1 MRLYLIY
8 YNKITTYWGNNMKNI
23 LKFVIAIGVS
33 WGAGFVGSFFTRPAI
48 YTWYEGLLKP
58 TLNPPN
64 WVFGP
69 MWAALYTL
77 MGVAAFLIWRRGFSE
92 AGVKK
97 ALIVF
102 VAHLALNALWSIV
115 FFGFQSP
122 GWALINI
129 IVLWLAII
137 WTMKLFCKVSRLAAY
152 LLAPYLIWVSY
163 AMYLN
168 YSIWILN

>member
-1 MRLYLIY
+1 M
-8 YNKITTYWGNNMKNI
+8 NNI
-23 LKFVIAIGVS
+23 LKFVIAICVS
-33 WGAGFVGSFFTRPAI
+33 WGAGFVGSFFPRPAI
-48 YTWYEGLLKP
+48 DTWYEVLVKP
-58 TLNPPN
+58 ALNPPS

-69 MWAALYTL
+69 VWIALYTL

-102 VAHLALNALWSIV
+102 VAHLVLNALWSIV
-115 FFGFQSP
+115 FFGLQSP
-122 GWALINI
+122 GWALVNI
-129 IVLWLAII
+129 ILLWLAII
-137 WTMKLFCKVSRLAAY
+137 WTMKLFYKVSKPAAY
-152 LLAPYLIWVSY
+152 LLVPYITWVSF